1 MCCWHICVKYGL
13 TCYRHI
19 HPYLRWLQICSV
31 IYIQLIKC
39 SLLTLLDIPFK
50 GVIGYSQNRGFSYA
64 FIYFL
69 TNRSAVCPLNIYR
82 YQLFF
87 IFLIFIMALSRHSGI
102 FRSLFD
108 LLTIFQFSMCK
119 KVPKKALFWP
129 F

>member
-1 MCCWHICVKYGL
+1 MRL
-13 TCYRHI
+13 T
-19 HPYLRWLQICSV
+19 V
-31 IYIQLIKC
+31 YIRKKKVFT
-39 SLLTLLDIPFK
+39 TLFPDKDENRRTTHNINLKPTYIAKLK

-87 IFLIFIMALSRHSGI
+87 IFLIFIMALSRPSGM

-108 LLTIFQFSMCK
+108 LLTIFHFSMCK